1 MKTSNLIIGK
11 IAVTVTVITVV
22 LYNHNKTE
30 QLVIKDTK
38 PTEIVSSK
46 TQTDWELF
54 VESVIKVES
63 NDNDS
68 AYNKKEEAVGC
79 LQIRPIMVNE
89 VNRILERDN
98 IMFRYTMED
107 RWDRELSIEMFEI
120 MAEQIDCCEGLSQ
133 EEFFEMVARKWN
145 GGYRGH
151 EKPSTLAYWERVKNK
166 FGSME

>member
-1 MKTSNLIIGK
+1 MKTSNLIVGK

-79 LQIRPIMVNE
+79 LQIRPIMVDE

-107 RWDRELSIEMFEI
+107 RWDRELSVEMFEI

-166 FGSME
+166 FGSIE

>member
-1 MKTSNLIIGK
+1 MKTSNLIVGK

-38 PTEIVSSK
+38 STEIVSSK

-63 NDNDS
+63 SDNDS

-79 LQIRPIMVNE
+79 LQIRPIMVDE
-89 VNRILERDN
+89 VNRVLERDN

-107 RWDRELSIEMFEI
+107 RWDREKSVEMFEI
-120 MAEQIDCCEGLSQ
+120 MAEQVDCCEGLSQ

-166 FGSME
+166 FGSIE